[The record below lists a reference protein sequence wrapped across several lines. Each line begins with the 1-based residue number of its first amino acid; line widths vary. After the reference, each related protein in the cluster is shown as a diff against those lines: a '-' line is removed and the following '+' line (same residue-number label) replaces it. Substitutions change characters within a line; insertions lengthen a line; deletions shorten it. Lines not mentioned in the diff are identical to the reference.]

1 MLVAISPRALLT
13 SSCGISHTGI
23 LNVSNDTPPGSCNTV
38 HATAFNRIEMVKRK
52 FNFRVP
58 LPPVIMLLWSPM
70 ITGISGI
77 ETPI

>member
-38 HATAFNRIEMVKRK
+38 HATAFNRIEMR
-52 FNFRVP
+52 
-58 LPPVIMLLWSPM
+58 
-70 ITGISGI
+70 
-77 ETPI
+77 ETKVQFSSATAPRDHASMVSYDYWYIGN